1 MKIFYR
7 FTAFL
12 CLLALMVGIVP
23 TDIRAQSADA
33 CTSQTAGKSQAQLQ
47 ADLEACNK
55 EIAKWTDILNNVKR
69 DSASYARDV
78 AYLTA
83 KINAAQA
90 NIKAKGIA
98 IANLTKDIAVKEER
112 ITDLNQRLE
121 RGRMALAEILRKTND
136 VNSFS
141 IAEAML
147 SNKNLSEFFV
157 DVDTYASTERALEE
171 VFAEI
176 RGTKAQT
183 EAEKVALNKQRD
195 AEANAKALIEAAKRE
210 VERSQAE
217 KQKLLAESK
226 SKERTYGQVLAE
238 RQAKAAQIRAALFS
252 LRDAGAIPFGTAL
265 MYAEAA
271 STVTGVRPALILGI
285 LQQESNLGQNV
296 GSCVITN
303 LTTGETKNVNSGKI
317 YANGIH
323 PTRDLPLLSTILNGL
338 GRDPIVTKVSCP
350 LSIGYGGAMGPA
362 QFIPSTWNGMAN
374 KIASATGK
382 SVPDPW
388 NPADAIMASALLLRD
403 LGAAAGTYTAERNAA
418 CRYYGGGRAC
428 TSVTAPYGNQVMA
441 KTANI
446 QENMIDP
453 LKGL

>member
-1 MKIFYR
+1 ML
-7 FTAFL
+7 TL
-12 CLLALMVGIVP
+12 VVGVVP
-23 TDIRAQSADA
+23 ANVRAQSTDV
-33 CTSQTAGKSQAQLQ
+33 CESPNAGKSQAQLQ
-47 ADLEACNK
+47 ADYDACLR
-55 EIAKWTDILNNVKR
+55 EIAKWTQILNNVKQ

-78 AYLTA
+78 SYLTA

-121 RGRMALAEILRKTND
+121 RGRLALAEILRKTND

-157 DVDTYASTERALEE
+157 DLDTYASTERALEE

-176 RGTKAQT
+176 RGTRAQT
-183 EAEKVALNKQRD
+183 ESEKAALNRQRE

-210 VERSQAE
+210 VEKSQAE
-217 KQKLLAESK
+217 KKKLLAESK

-265 MYAEAA
+265 TYAEAA
-271 STVTGVRPALILGI
+271 SRVTGVRPALILGI
-285 LQQESNLGQNV
+285 LQQESNMGQNV

-303 LTTGETKNVNSGKI
+303 LSSGETKNVNTGRI

-323 PTRDLPLLSTILNGL
+323 PTRDLPLLSPILNGL

-362 QFIPSTWNGMAN
+362 QFIPSTWNGMKS

-388 NPADAIMASALLLRD
+388 NPSDAIMASALLLRD

-428 TSVTAPYGNQVMA
+428 TSVTSTYGNQVMA